1 VNTENVFHAAG
12 ETVGGRI
19 RWRGPGVS
27 FFNAETHHDGLDAV
41 AVFSAAPVP
50 SLEVGPAVL
59 DPFRVEVSE
68 VGALREAEGE
78 VVEEGLDVFDK
89 AHVMRCH
96 DPLEEDC
103 GYEGVVADVGG
114 MSCDS
119 RNSI

>member
-1 VNTENVFHAAG
+1 MNTEKVFRAAG
-12 ETVGGRI
+12 EAVDGRI
-19 RWRGPGVS
+19 RWRGLGVS
-27 FFNAETHHDGLDAV
+27 FFNAETHHDGLDAA

-50 SLEVGPAVL
+50 GLEVGPAVL

-96 DPLEEDC
+96 DLLEEDC
-103 GYEGVVADVGG
+103 GYEGVIANVEG
-114 MSCDS
+114 
-119 RNSI
+119 